1 MIGRAVLT
9 VTVNS
14 NYVQVSNYGDN
25 SFKITNTGD
34 KDIAKVEID
43 VTNALYPDTVFDPFG
58 KAGDTA
64 FKPLTITTPG
74 STGIVAPNNNQNDN
88 FNLTYIGVGGI
99 KGYEGIR
106 LVFDPAVS
114 GGFNP
119 GETIGFSIDMDPNS
133 VAGSKKTTLDGGAV
147 PAWDVG
153 GVSGAELIGS
163 SFTVTFTDGT
173 TATGQLQGA
182 GNQGGSKGLAAQDSP
197 QLPVTLTVNGLGA
210 GGVGTYTAGGPTV
223 FVNGPAGKTAR
234 IVLTKGIIQP
244 VNNNFT
250 GTYGAQ
256 LQAQLDAL
264 AASAFPANNAAYFQT
279 VDVLLTGSAQNIS
292 SNFNFISV
300 PSYVL
305 AVDEA
310 TLPLGFVAG
319 VIDPANQ
326 NLPIGPVTQP
336 IYLQFNATGG
346 TNNPPLAKDD
356 AVSIDE
362 ASILSGNVLINNGSG
377 TDSDP
382 DGDSPLIVTAVNGA
396 QGAVGVPTTLP
407 SGALLTLNALG
418 DFTYNPNGQFDALNA
433 GESDTDT
440 FTYTISDG
448 RAGFDTATVTITI
461 AGVDDLPPTG
471 DPIIIQAEA
480 IASLPGGSVSNYR
493 PQTSSVA
500 SGGSMLSLGG
510 GAANETGTASFTF
523 SGPTALYK
531 VEIGAFDEDD
541 GAPAASLA
549 VAQNGTSIGTVLLDQ
564 DPGGNAASPNTK
576 VTRLV
581 SNEVLLTNGATIQ
594 VTGVES
600 GGEQARFDFISFT
613 PVGAAVPTLS
623 IVATTDGAEGGLA
636 AVPGEFTL
644 NLSKSVSTATVVS
657 YTVSGT
663 ATPGSDYTPLS
674 GSVTIGAYQ
683 TSATI
688 AVPVI
693 DDTLIDPNET
703 VIVSLTGITAG
714 DPNVVLGST
723 KSATI
728 IISDDE
734 MPPRRPSPWRRSL
747 RTQSSIS
754 AANRSGWPQGA
765 RPSALSG
772 VLAEKAAA
780 PASSSVTAQ
789 MKLQE
794 PTTSSSAPSMKMM
807 VWLPSR

>member
-1 MIGRAVLT
+1 
-9 VTVNS
+9 
-14 NYVQVSNYGDN
+14 
-25 SFKITNTGD
+25 
-34 KDIAKVEID
+34 
-43 VTNALYPDTVFDPFG
+43 
-58 KAGDTA
+58 
-64 FKPLTITTPG
+64 
-74 STGIVAPNNNQNDN
+74 
-88 FNLTYIGVGGI
+88 
-99 KGYEGIR
+99 
-106 LVFDPAVS
+106 
-114 GGFNP
+114 
-119 GETIGFSIDMDPNS
+119 
-133 VAGSKKTTLDGGAV
+133 
-147 PAWDVG
+147 
-153 GVSGAELIGS
+153 
-163 SFTVTFTDGT
+163 
-173 TATGQLQGA
+173 
-182 GNQGGSKGLAAQDSP
+182 
-197 QLPVTLTVNGLGA
+197 
-210 GGVGTYTAGGPTV
+210 
-223 FVNGPAGKTAR
+223 
-234 IVLTKGIIQP
+234 
-244 VNNNFT
+244 
-250 GTYGAQ
+250 
-256 LQAQLDAL
+256 
-264 AASAFPANNAAYFQT
+264 
-279 VDVLLTGSAQNIS
+279 
-292 SNFNFISV
+292 
-300 PSYVL
+300 
-305 AVDEA
+305 
-310 TLPLGFVAG
+310 
-319 VIDPANQ
+319 
-326 NLPIGPVTQP
+326 
-336 IYLQFNATGG
+336 
-346 TNNPPLAKDD
+346 
-356 AVSIDE
+356 
-362 ASILSGNVLINNGSG
+362 
-377 TDSDP
+377 
-382 DGDSPLIVTAVNGA
+382 
-396 QGAVGVPTTLP
+396 
-407 SGALLTLNALG
+407 
-418 DFTYNPNGQFDALNA
+418 
-433 GESDTDT
+433 
-440 FTYTISDG
+440 
-448 RAGFDTATVTITI
+448 
-461 AGVDDLPPTG
+461 
-471 DPIIIQAEA
+471 
-480 IASLPGGSVSNYR
+480 
-493 PQTSSVA
+493 
-500 SGGSMLSLGG
+500 MLSLGG

-623 IVATTDGAEGGLA
+623 IVATIDGAEGGLA